1 MAVFSGKIVDAYFS
15 NPELT
20 TVELLYEADEKQQE
34 AGVEL
39 IAHHLQVDEEDS
51 QFQDLLKEWSYEQI
65 DEATKARNEQYR
77 DEFRMAFHNYAMEH
91 DLYGHGNVDENKKL
105 LDNAVLRSEGA
116 RPDSDLVQGSMNLV
130 FDFDPEDEKQ
140 KEDLFKL
147 KLKMFEQPHVD
158 ESKSRKL
165 KSDIRKADTPLAAIQ
180 AYSKFK

>member
-91 DLYGHGNVDENKKL
+91 DLYGHGNPDENKAL
-105 LDNAVLRSEGA
+105 LDHSILKSEGKTD
-116 RPDSDLVQGSMNLV
+116 PDLVQGSLNMLFE
-130 FDFDPEDEKQ
+130 FDIEDKVH

-147 KLKMFEQPHVD
+147 KLKMFEQPKV
-158 ESKSRKL
+158 EKSKSQKL
-165 KSDIRKADTPLAAIQ
+165 KADLRKSSTPMEAI
-180 AYSKFK
+180 AVYTKFK

>member
-91 DLYGHGNVDENKKL
+91 DLYGHGNPDENKAL
-105 LDNAVLRSEGA
+105 LDHSILKSEGKTD
-116 RPDSDLVQGSMNLV
+116 PDLVQGSLNMLFE
-130 FDFDPEDEKQ
+130 FDIEDKVH

-147 KLKMFEQPHVD
+147 KLKKFEQPKV
-158 ESKSRKL
+158 EKSKSQKL
-165 KSDIRKADTPLAAIQ
+165 KADLRKSSTPMEAI
-180 AYSKFK
+180 AVYTKFK